1 MPRKSV
7 DDLPD
12 LPKAKETRFEQVLP
26 VLSISLRGSGEK
38 RTGLSPIPSHSG
50 EQTNE
55 TFCVHFGE
63 QWFSCK
69 QCKKKGNVLDFAQA
83 WFGKGLKHAAL
94 WLFEVQAGT
103 ANKDGVLGRGADVE
117 KREESVAAV
126 SVGNGSAPERAVA
139 AEGERDTV
147 FEHFVEIM
155 EAAAQKAFYDLILQH
170 EGNEYELS
178 WKLAKFFVGARL
190 V

>member
-1 MPRKSV
+1 MAKKSV
-7 DDLPD
+7 AGNADLHEAK
-12 LPKAKETRFEQVLP
+12 KAKFEDVLV
-26 VLSISLRGSGEK
+26 VLGISLRGSGEK
-38 RTGLSPIPSHSG
+38 RTGQCPIPSHRG

-63 QWFSCK
+63 KWFSCK
-69 QCKKKGNVLDFAQA
+69 QCNKKGNVLDFATA
-83 WFGKGLKHAAL
+83 WFGGMQHAGW
-94 WLFEVQAGT
+94 WLLEVRAGT

-117 KREESVAAV
+117 KREENVAAV

-139 AEGERDTV
+139 AEGEKDAV
-147 FEHFVEIM
+147 FEHFVGIM

-170 EGNEYELS
+170 EGDEYELS